1 MKKQIALLIALVVA
15 ATSVLTA
22 GPLELEPKATAPPT
36 ITDDDHWHFN
46 IAVPGWF
53 AFVKGDIGLHG
64 VSSHPNIGFFND
76 LLTHF
81 TGITTISADVRKGRW
96 GVYGDLLYMSL
107 SEGIYSDGLVK
118 KANLTVD
125 SYIADGE
132 IYYRV
137 LQGPNGWLDA
147 RAGARYFNTFDRLG
161 LTSNDSQVNQA
172 AAQLVAAA
180 NRDLRDL
187 LDRLIHGAL
196 DPDRPSVPFP
206 PLGEDEKL
214 RILRFIRD
222 ARRDPVTAQQRIT
235 GILKRELNRGRGL
248 TEYWADPYIGVGGRY
263 NLNKAFYLTG
273 KADVGGFD
281 VGSIITVQGYG
292 GLGYQYNRN
301 IYAELGFRFL
311 YYDYDSDGFLYKVWT
326 YGPQITVGAQ
336 F

>member
-15 ATSVLTA
+15 ATSALTA
-22 GPLELEPKATAPPT
+22 GPVELEPKATAPPT

-46 IAVPGWF
+46 IAMPGWF

-64 VSSHPNIGFFND
+64 VSSHPDIGFFND

-81 TGITTISADVRKGRW
+81 TGITSISADVRKGRW

-118 KANLTVD
+118 KANLTLD
-125 SYIADGE
+125 QYIADGE
-132 IYYRV
+132 VYYRV
-137 LQGPNGWLDA
+137 WESPRGWLDL

-161 LTSNDSQVNQA
+161 LTSADSKVNQA

-180 NRDLRDL
+180 NQDLRGL
-187 LDRLIHGAL
+187 LERLLGGAL
-196 DPDRPSVPFP
+196 DPNTPSVPFP
-206 PLGEDEKL
+206 PLGNDEKVRL
-214 RILRFIRD
+214 LRFIRE
-222 ARRDPVTAQQRIT
+222 ARRDPVTAQQKITRILNT
-235 GILKRELNRGRGL
+235 ELNKGHGL
-248 TEYWADPYIGVGGRY
+248 TEYWADPYIGIGGRY
-263 NLNKAFYLTG
+263 KLSKPFYLTG

-292 GLGYQYNRN
+292 GLGYQYNPN

-326 YGPQITVGAQ
+326 YGPQLTAGIQ